1 MNYTYLKNVSP
12 AKGSIA
18 IIHNNKPYFKA
29 AKSSRKRLE
38 RNQINALCGIN
49 CKMRLRLKNKI
60 EIVKTSCNNQT
71 NMWLK
76 IQTNVQQI

>member
-18 IIHNNKPYFKA
+18 IIHNNKPY
-29 AKSSRKRLE
+29 RKRLE